1 MSIEHIVSPFEG
13 NNNNDNDNDSQERL
27 SFPSSA
33 MSISKQRQSQQSQPL
48 LSVPD
53 LTEQMK
59 IPITQDEADVVDA
72 ALADEMNKLNMTDYD
87 KINFEVYGIN
97 EDIDE
102 NQSKFFLRQKFIELD
117 YELEKQV
124 QNRSMLIGG
133 LKAGRGAA
141 KNKNRFSKKT
151 SRKET
156 TTTTTN
162 MKYEFQKYPEYVNTK
177 QFRLAFL
184 RSARFDTKLAAEK
197 IIRHFTQK
205 QDLFGN
211 NNSDVMGR
219 DVKLSDLSKADKIV
233 LESGMVQIL
242 PVRDTG
248 GRFIF
253 VLRPDIYPKVVKE
266 NGPQI
271 TVKNMVR
278 AWFYIWSVYGFQ
290 NEEFQKKGMVIII
303 YIVGMTTNMLC
314 LPLAK
319 EICIRRDALPN
330 KVVAIHICYDKQK
343 LRPWMAAHSLYSLSK
358 RNRVRLRKHY
368 GDHGEVIFKLQ
379 TYGIPVNETDH
390 FPKNGSVPLKLHYEW
405 LMTQKYHE
413 EQEQEVQ
420 TQVQDVQNVQSHS
433 LNLPDVSSS
442 NFTVHIDIV
451 DEADLNEILLLGDE
465 QVNTIDIVNK
475 SKNNSNN
482 PVISNSNI
490 VELVEA
496 DNNKH
501 EDEGE
506 HEHEQGNN
514 DNDNDGNSDCDDEF
528 PYVTIA
534 PTINDVLF
542 GKGKLVK
549 NHYGNLQCIEL
560 VTIHE
565 IEYEKASKF
574 AKTDI
579 SERIISMIHDDYHGK
594 FLKLNPQH
602 NHWEEVDRTTAREKI
617 SHYFRQRRK
626 IKTTTNNNAKN
637 NTATTSTAT
646 TATSTATSII
656 SSAASPSSITSSSI
670 KRDVPFPSFSSS
682 LLSNTTPT
690 TTTTTMMNDGSK
702 TNSEQPHTHSNEEQR
717 FWKKSRA

>member
-1 MSIEHIVSPFEG
+1 MSIEHTVSPFEG
-13 NNNNDNDNDSQERL
+13 NNNNNNNDNASQERL

-33 MSISKQRQSQQSQPL
+33 MSISKQRQSQQ

-102 NQSKFFLRQKFIELD
+102 NQSRFFLRQKFIELE

-133 LKAGRGAA
+133 LKAGRKAA

-151 SRKET
+151 SSKE
-156 TTTTTN
+156 TTTTN

-177 QFRLAFL
+177 QFHLAFL

-205 QDLFGN
+205 QDLFGS

-442 NFTVHIDIV
+442 NFTVDIDII
-451 DEADLNEILLLGDE
+451 DEADLSEILLLGDE

-475 SKNNSNN
+475 NKNNSNN

-501 EDEGE
+501 EDE
-506 HEHEQGNN
+506 
-514 DNDNDGNSDCDDEF
+514 
-528 PYVTIA
+528 
-534 PTINDVLF
+534 
-542 GKGKLVK
+542 
-549 NHYGNLQCIEL
+549 
-560 VTIHE
+560 
-565 IEYEKASKF
+565 ASKF

-579 SERIISMIHDDYHGK
+579 SERIISMIHDDYKGK
-594 FLKLNPQH
+594 FLKLNPKH

-646 TATSTATSII
+646 TATSTAASMI
-656 SSAASPSSITSSSI
+656 SSVASPSSITSSSI

-690 TTTTTMMNDGSK
+690 TTTTTMMNDGSM
-702 TNSEQPHTHSNEEQR
+702 TNSEQPPTHSNEEQR
-717 FWKKSRA
+717 FWKRSRA